1 MPLRWISILALLVGA
16 IWIWVSRAAP
26 DETSS
31 QIPAPRPGF
40 LAPDFSLQTTD
51 GETIKLS
58 ELRGHPVLINVW
70 ASWCGPCRSEMPA
83 MERVYQEYRD
93 QGVEIL
99 GVNSTI
105 QDDPLKAEAFA
116 KQIGLTFPILLDTAG
131 EVTKAYQVRAL
142 PTSFFLDTDGIIQEV
157 VVGGPMAEALLRVRI
172 LDLIQAARSESP

>member
-1 MPLRWISILALLVGA
+1 MALRWISILALLAGA

-26 DETSS
+26 GETSS
-31 QIPAPRPGF
+31 EIAAPRQGF
-40 LAPDFSLQTTD
+40 LAPDFSLQTIN

-83 MERVYQEYRD
+83 LEQVYQEYRD

-105 QDDPLKAEAFA
+105 QDDPIKAEVFA

-142 PTSFFLDTDGIIQEV
+142 PTSFFVDPEGIIQGV

-172 LDLIQAARSESP
+172 KDLVQATRSELP